1 MKSTPLSKGGRCAA
15 MPWRSG
21 VRKFVAVYA
30 ALALALGSGC
40 VLSFP
45 SSTFAEENPEGAQ
58 VEAVSGEAASDGS
71 EMADGGS
78 LV

>member
-1 MKSTPLSKGGRCAA
+1 MCAKA
-15 MPWRSG
+15 
-21 VRKFVAVYA
+21 VAVYA

-45 SSTFAEENPEGAQ
+45 PSTFAEENPEGAQ
-58 VEAVSGEAASDGS
+58 VEAVSDETASNES

>member
-1 MKSTPLSKGGRCAA
+1 MCAKA
-15 MPWRSG
+15 
-21 VRKFVAVYA
+21 VAVYA

-58 VEAVSGEAASDGS
+58 VEAVNGETASNGS
-71 EMADGGS
+71 EMADGGGS

>member
-1 MKSTPLSKGGRCAA
+1 MCAKA
-15 MPWRSG
+15 
-21 VRKFVAVYA
+21 VAVYA

-71 EMADGGS
+71 EMADGGGGA
-78 LV
+78 LVLGA